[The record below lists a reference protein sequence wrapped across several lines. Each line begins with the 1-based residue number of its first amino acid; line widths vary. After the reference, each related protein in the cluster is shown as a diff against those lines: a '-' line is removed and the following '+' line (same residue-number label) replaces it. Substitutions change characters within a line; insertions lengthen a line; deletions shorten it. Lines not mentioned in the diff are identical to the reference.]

1 MLRTLPLSLALTLLP
16 FSAVAQETSSP
27 TPSPTDSVTS
37 GFAIHEVVVTGT
49 QTPRLLKK
57 LPIPTQ
63 VISRKDL
70 ERVQPRSA
78 ADALQMTL
86 PGVQISMHGGQQQV
100 VIQGMTGDYILFL
113 VDGEKITSE
122 GNGSVDLNRI
132 DISTIERIEII
143 RGAAS
148 ALYGSSAIGGVINFI
163 TKQGTRPLEAS
174 ASADISSEGLT
185 RYATSLGVRY
195 RRLSSTT
202 SAGYTQ
208 QPPYSIATRSG
219 GVLTPSLFS
228 RSQTKYLSE
237 KLRFRTEDDR
247 LELAGYLRYSFR
259 DQDFD
264 PITQHHYTTHSIG
277 GRAYY
282 AFNPRHNLRLD
293 YNNELYDR
301 SSWYPAVHEASPIFL
316 FRSHTGRLQ
325 YNYGAEGETPI
336 LANIGLEVYAERLQG
351 DRFPSTKD
359 VRRAELY
366 SFYGQAEWHPWTKL
380 SLVGGLRYDRHSR
393 FGLHL
398 SPRLSVLY
406 TLGDLRLRASYA
418 EGFRSPSIKELY
430 MDWDHQ
436 NMFFIRGSEDLR
448 PEVSH
453 LISLSPEYQTKRLNA
468 TVIASYNLITNSIEL
483 VPEDGGKVMR
493 YRNTSSETKVL
504 NLQTSLRYLL
514 PSGFSA
520 TLDYAYL
527 KSFGEVR
534 DKAGRTLSYS
544 NLRPH
549 NLTLGLTYEYR
560 KGDAVL
566 SANYSLRASSA
577 LSTLQL
583 NSTTSDYERVRFP
596 GFSVSRLALGGGWRG
611 RVHIS
616 LGVDNLFDFV
626 PESVSI
632 TGTLSPGRTFFS
644 SLSLS
649 L

>member
-1 MLRTLPLSLALTLLP
+1 
-16 FSAVAQETSSP
+16 
-27 TPSPTDSVTS
+27 
-37 GFAIHEVVVTGT
+37 
-49 QTPRLLKK
+49 
-57 LPIPTQ
+57 
-63 VISRKDL
+63 
-70 ERVQPRSA
+70 
-78 ADALQMTL
+78 
-86 PGVQISMHGGQQQV
+86 
-100 VIQGMTGDYILFL
+100 
-113 VDGEKITSE
+113 
-122 GNGSVDLNRI
+122 
-132 DISTIERIEII
+132 
-143 RGAAS
+143 
-148 ALYGSSAIGGVINFI
+148 
-163 TKQGTRPLEAS
+163 
-174 ASADISSEGLT
+174 
-185 RYATSLGVRY
+185 
-195 RRLSSTT
+195 
-202 SAGYTQ
+202 
-208 QPPYSIATRSG
+208 
-219 GVLTPSLFS
+219 
-228 RSQTKYLSE
+228 
-237 KLRFRTEDDR
+237 
-247 LELAGYLRYSFR
+247 
-259 DQDFD
+259 
-264 PITQHHYTTHSIG
+264 
-277 GRAYY
+277 
-282 AFNPRHNLRLD
+282 
-293 YNNELYDR
+293 
-301 SSWYPAVHEASPIFL
+301 
-316 FRSHTGRLQ
+316 
-325 YNYGAEGETPI
+325 
-336 LANIGLEVYAERLQG
+336 
-351 DRFPSTKD
+351 
-359 VRRAELY
+359 
-366 SFYGQAEWHPWTKL
+366 
-380 SLVGGLRYDRHSR
+380 
-393 FGLHL
+393 
-398 SPRLSVLY
+398 
-406 TLGDLRLRASYA
+406 
-418 EGFRSPSIKELY
+418 

-544 NLRPH
+544 NLR
-549 NLTLGLTYEYR
+549 

-611 RVHIS
+611 RVRIS

>member
-1 MLRTLPLSLALTLLP
+1 MLRIVPLSLALSFTTLSLH
-16 FSAVAQETSSP
+16 AQKASSP
-27 TPSPTDSVTS
+27 AESPTDSVS
-37 GFAIHEVVVTGT
+37 NGFAIHEVVVTGT

-63 VISRKDL
+63 IISRKDL
-70 ERVQPRSA
+70 DRVQPRSA

-100 VIQGMTGDYILFL
+100 VIQGMAGDYVLFL

-163 TKQGTRPLEAS
+163 TKQGSRPLEAS
-174 ASADISSEGLT
+174 ASADISSEGLS
-185 RYATSLGVRY
+185 RYAASLGVRY

-202 SAGYTQ
+202 SAGYTEQ
-208 QPPYSIATRSG
+208 APYSIATLSG
-219 GVLTPSLFS
+219 GVPAPSLFS
-228 RSQTKYLSE
+228 RSKTKYLSE
-237 KLRFRTEDDR
+237 KLRFRSTDDR

-264 PITQHHYTTHSIG
+264 PITQHHYTTHSLG

-282 AFNPRHNLRLD
+282 AFNSRHNLRLD

-301 SSWYPAVHEASPIFL
+301 SSWYPAAREATPIFL

-336 LANIGLEVYAERLQG
+336 LANVGLEIYAERLRG

-359 VRRAELY
+359 IRRAELY
-366 SFYGQAEWHPWTKL
+366 SLYGQAEWHPWSKL

-398 SPRLSVLY
+398 SPRLSALY

-436 NMFFIRGSEDLR
+436 NMFYIRGSEDLR
-448 PEVSH
+448 PEISH
-453 LISLSPEYQTKRLNA
+453 LISFSPEYQTKRLNA
-468 TVIASYNLITNSIEL
+468 TVIASYNLITNGIDL

-493 YRNTSSETKVL
+493 YRNTSKETKVL

-520 TLDYAYL
+520 TLDYAFL
-527 KSFGEVR
+527 KSFGQVK

-549 NLTLGLTYEYR
+549 NLTLGLTYEHR
-560 KGDAVL
+560 VGEATL

-583 NSTTSDYERVRFP
+583 NSSTNDYEPVRFS
-596 GFSVSRLALGGGWRG
+596 GFSVSRIALGGSWRG
-611 RVHIS
+611 KVRVS
-616 LGVDNLFDFV
+616 LGVDNIFDFV
-626 PESVSI
+626 PESVNI

-644 SLSLS
+644 SLAIGI
-649 L
+649 